1 MAHPVSRAPAPDCE
15 GLTQGAQRRDCGP
28 CAPPPRI
35 PPAAF
40 QAAFVL
46 GNLAFLGA
54 WVLALSRP
62 AGWQWMGPV
71 LLALFLVLRVG
82 GMWTLQPARR
92 QTRTRS
98 PASAPCST
106 PSSRSRPRGFW
117 VFTVLRGP
125 QAL

>member
-1 MAHPVSRAPAPDCE
+1 MPSS
-15 GLTQGAQRRDCGP
+15 T
-28 CAPPPRI
+28 RI

-71 LLALFLVLRVG
+71 LLAAFLVLRVG
-82 GMWTLQPARR
+82 GMWTLSLRAGREDPLARKR
-92 QTRTRS
+92 AVLYTLVS
-98 PASAPCST
+98 LAAA
-106 PSSRSRPRGFW
+106 GLW
-117 VFTVLRGP
+117 VFTVMRGP